1 MHTYTNHRKQ
11 KFSSPIQLQ
20 RRSPLAWVS
29 LTAMLVCAAPVHAA
43 SVSYF
48 LDQSNHLPDDTNY
61 LKVTID
67 DQGLAGAINFTLDP
81 FDTLSDLSK
90 CKLGIVRFG
99 FNGDELGKSNITGLP
114 DGWKLKNEKNIAG
127 FGRYE
132 NVLFG
137 KPLTGALTFSI
148 VGIDGDSIY
157 SYAESHDGG
166 NGLFFSALVNG
177 TCKHCGDDKHED
189 EHRHSRSGT
198 FGGSTPAVTAVPL
211 PTAVWLMGSG
221 LLGLVGVARRKS
233 RAA

>member
-1 MHTYTNHRKQ
+1 MLDRSKHRIM
-11 KFSSPIQLQ
+11 P
-20 RRSPLAWVS
+20 
-29 LTAMLVCAAPVHAA
+29 AMLSSVATTAAMALMLSGPANAA

-48 LDQSNHLPDDTNY
+48 LDQSNRLPDGANY

-99 FNGDELGKSNITGLP
+99 FNGDELDKSNITGLP
-114 DGWKLKNEKNIAG
+114 DGWKLKNEKKIAG

-137 KPLTGALTFSI
+137 KPLTSPLTFSI

-157 SYAESHDGG
+157 NYAESHDGG
-166 NGLFFSALVNG
+166 KGLFFSALVNG
-177 TCKHCGDDKHED
+177 TCKHCG
-189 EHRHSRSGT
+189 EHGHRDSSSGT
-198 FGGSTPAVTAVPL
+198 FGGSNLAAAQVAVPA
-211 PTAVWLMGSG
+211 AVWLFGSG
-221 LLGLVGVARRKS
+221 LLGLIGVVRRKT

>member
-1 MHTYTNHRKQ
+1 RK
-11 KFSSPIQLQ
+11 KAVTLSSVATTAAMALM
-20 RRSPLAWVS
+20 LAGP
-29 LTAMLVCAAPVHAA
+29 ANAA

-48 LDQSNHLPDDTNY
+48 LDQSNHLPDGTNY

-67 DQGLAGAINFTLDP
+67 DQGLAGVINFTLDQ

-99 FNGDELGKSNITGLP
+99 FNGDELDKSNIVGLP

-137 KPLTGALTFSI
+137 KPLTDSLTFSI
-148 VGIDGDSIY
+148 VGVDGDSIY

-166 NGLFFSALVNG
+166 KGLFFSALVNG
-177 TCKHCGDDKHED
+177 TCKHCG
-189 EHRHSRSGT
+189 EHDHRRSRSGT
-198 FGGSTPAVTAVPL
+198 FGGSTLDAAPVPL
-211 PTAVWLMGSG
+211 PAAAWMFGSG
-221 LLGLVGVARRKS
+221 LLGLIGVARRKTQH
-233 RAA
+233 AA